1 MSGEAPHAQVF
12 FAKKVEE
19 KGNET
24 MPAGFA
30 LCGFRN
36 SSSAGQSSIGLDDL
50 SMNER
55 GRSRGMGAGLMSWA
69 QEKDCSHIA

>member
-1 MSGEAPHAQVF
+1 
-12 FAKKVEE
+12 
-19 KGNET
+19 

-30 LCGFRN
+30 LCGFRY

-55 GRSRGMGAGLMSWA
+55 GRSRGMGAGLMRLRFLPKVHDSPRGH
-69 QEKDCSHIA
+69 DRC